1 MLFRSDIQLSD
12 TSFEPDNYGD
22 APVKFIE
29 SLGMTA
35 DEYHKL
41 GKLEVLRSS
50 CMSPWMYDEDSVEYW
65 SKEIT
70 AAIQDKLEKVAKN
83 ENIL

>member
-1 MLFRSDIQLSD
+1 MDIQLSD
-12 TSFEPDNYGD
+12 TSFEPNNYGD

-29 SLGMTA
+29 NLGLSA

-50 CMSPWMYDEDSVEYW
+50 CMSPWMYNDEEFSYW
-65 SKEIT
+65 AKEIT
-70 AAIQDKLEKVAKN
+70 KAIKGKLEEVAEN